1 MTDNRKNTDNTVTTE
16 NAAKPALIS
25 RRNLLKHGAAAM
37 PAVLTLQSGAALAAT
52 SAYIGSVPREGARYL
67 ETNVLCLDVS
77 KAERLP
83 NGTTYRFVDTNYADV
98 YILPDGQYHPE
109 KGTEDYVLAD
119 KFCCTGGTKYLNAT
133 GNRFEDLNAWP
144 EVKLP
149 DNMNG
154 ILVSSTALN
163 SITAAFGTGVEKTM
177 LP

>member
-16 NAAKPALIS
+16 SAAKPPLMS

-77 KAERLP
+77 KAEPLP
-83 NGTTYRFVDTNYADV
+83 NGTTYRFVDTDYADV
-98 YILPDGQYHPE
+98 YIIPDGHYHPA
-109 KGTEDYVLAD
+109 KGTEDFVYAD
-119 KFCCTGGTKYLNAT
+119 EFCSTGGTKFLNAT
-133 GNRFEDLNAWP
+133 GNQYEDLKSWP
-144 EVKLP
+144 QVDLP
-149 DNMNG
+149 ENMNG
-154 ILVSSTALN
+154 ILVSSTALD
-163 SITAAFGTGVEKTM
+163 SITAAFGTGVEKNL